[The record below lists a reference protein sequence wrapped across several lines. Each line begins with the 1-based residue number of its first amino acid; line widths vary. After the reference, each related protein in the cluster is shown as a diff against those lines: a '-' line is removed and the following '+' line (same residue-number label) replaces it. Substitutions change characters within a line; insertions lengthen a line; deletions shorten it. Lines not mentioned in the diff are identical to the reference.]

1 MLEVSV
7 DTLSFDFVVQNQDC
21 INFILQGSEASLLPI
36 RAHLDQPENTET
48 CGKFPKM
55 RVPPDIIIFFFGF
68 S

>member
-21 INFILQGSEASLLPI
+21 INLIVLESEASLL

-48 CGKFPKM
+48 CGRFPKM
-55 RVPPDIIIFFFGF
+55 RAINPKSFIF
-68 S
+68 